1 MGNKI
6 IIILFGVFVL
16 GLVIFVVQSNF
27 LGKIG
32 APFASL
38 FNYKASS
45 WFVPASSTLSAGGSA
60 TAFSAPKSQ
69 PVSVPSSS
77 SSEPTNVNVQPQPSA
92 TTTIPASEIPK
103 GFTLAE
109 LSPYFKKVTF
119 GGASAGNFYSY
130 GTISLLSYGLSAS
143 DTVDITGWQIKT
155 NRGDEYIPQAINFY
169 DPSGLSAASDIVIK
183 QNQNVYI
190 YSSSGPFNLRL
201 NECIGY
207 IGNSNKFTPSLPSN
221 CPYIDQSAISKMG
234 FTGAC
239 ENYIYSLGSC
249 QVPDLNDAQIAI
261 TDYACRDYLENNFN
275 YRACVGAHASDTNFL
290 SNQWWIW
297 MGSSPLDQYH
307 DTVNL
312 FDNKGLL
319 VDQYSY

>member
-45 WFVPASSTLSAGGSA
+45 WFVPVSSTLSAGGSS
-60 TAFSAPKSQ
+60 TVFSAPVVK
-69 PVSVPSSS
+69 PVSVPSNSS
-77 SSEPTNVNVQPQPSA
+77 SGSTNVNGQTQSVV
-92 TTTIPASEIPK
+92 TTTIPASDIPK

-109 LSPYFKKVTF
+109 LSPYFKKITF
-119 GGASAGNFYSY
+119 GGVSAGNSYSY

-155 NRGDEYIPQAINFY
+155 NRSDEYIPQAISFY
-169 DPSGLSAASDIVIK
+169 DPSGLAAASDIVIK

-190 YSSSGPFNLRL
+190 YSSSGPFNLRI
-201 NECIGY
+201 NKCIGY
-207 IGNSNKFTPSLPSN
+207 IGNSNKFTPSLPQN

-239 ENYIYSLGSC
+239 ENYIYSLGTC
-249 QVPDLNDAQIAI
+249 QVPNLNNAQIAN
-261 TDYACRDYLENNFN
+261 TDYACRDYVENHFN
-275 YRACVGAHASDTNFL
+275 YRACVEAHATDADFL

-312 FDNKGLL
+312 FDTKGLL
-319 VDQYSY
+319 VTQYSY